1 MSEKMLMVVVSA
13 AALLTGLGVTDVFAR
28 GGGRGGAPSGLGV
41 GAASQGAALA
51 TQQRVITQSTPR
63 SGQMSIP
70 RLSNPLSQSTLSSP
84 PVTGPR
90 FEAADG
96 GHWQPTP
103 SQLPQNVRN
112 TEGSISTS
120 DKALDKAL
128 TICRGC

>member
-28 GGGRGGAPSGLGV
+28 GGGRGGAASGLGL
-41 GAASQGAALA
+41 GAASQGAAMA
-51 TQQRVITQSTPR
+51 TQQRVIPLSTPR

-70 RLSNPLSQSTLSSP
+70 RVGNPLSQSTLSTP
-84 PVTGPR
+84 PATGPR
-90 FEAADG
+90 FDAADG

-112 TEGSISTS
+112 SEGSISGS
-120 DKALDKAL
+120 DRALDKAL